1 MKKSLSIKLT
11 IIFSSIVF
19 ITCFVLLFTSSWI
32 FRNVESTIK
41 EIRYEDVLGG
51 YKTAVKSEVQ
61 SALAI
66 AEYYHNKEKNGD
78 LSEHEAKNEAKEA
91 LRSFRYGDDNSGYVW
106 IDDTDYT
113 LVMHPIL
120 SDQEGT
126 NRKSLEDKNG
136 VMIIQEIMK
145 VAKDGGYNEFWFTK
159 SDGKTVAPKVAY
171 SKEFEPWNW
180 VITTGVYSDDIKGDI
195 AKSNNNTRI
204 NKIFSG
210 ATIFMVCESAI
221 IVFLMIIVSM
231 LLIRRITKEINR
243 IKESLREVADGDLTA
258 ELKESS
264 RADELGQMRNY
275 TNQAIDEF
283 RVAIRD
289 GLHTSKDV
297 ESAGHEVKEIALSVT
312 EASGQIASAIEG
324 IAGDATN
331 QASAINT
338 VTSAVK
344 EMQENTDNIS
354 SSIQQIGRSSDSLLK
369 NSGEM
374 KKHISVMQCSSGDM
388 TDQINDI
395 AKKIAETSDTIEQMS
410 GIVNSIEN
418 IASQTNLLA
427 LNASIEAARAGEA
440 GKGFAVV
447 ADSIKGLSENTSSE
461 LASIKNII
469 KDLIEKFGVCTANIG
484 HVVDSNTSNME
495 DTKEVM
501 ASFEILDSGIEETS
515 KIVEQ
520 IKDIINKFVEQILS
534 ISSQIT
540 DIQRGAENSAA
551 ASEEVNA
558 SVEELTALM
567 HTLDENSEIMMK
579 KATGLVQELG
589 HFKLNE

>member
-1 MKKSLSIKLT
+1 M
-11 IIFSSIVF
+11 
-19 ITCFVLLFTSSWI
+19 FVLLFTSSWI

-66 AEYYHNKEKNGD
+66 VEYYHNKEKNGD

-91 LRSFRYGDDNSGYVW
+91 LRSFRYGDDNSGYIW

-243 IKESLREVADGDLTA
+243 IKESLQEVADGDLTA

-264 RADELGQMRNY
+264 R
-275 TNQAIDEF
+275 TDEF
-283 RVAIRD
+283 RGAIRD

-297 ESAGHEVKEIALSVT
+297 ESAGHEVKGIALSVT

-354 SSIQQIGRSSDSLLK
+354 SFIQQIGRSSDSLLK

-388 TDQINDI
+388 TEQINDI

-567 HTLDENSEIMMK
+567 HTLDENSEIMME

>member
-51 YKTAVKSEVQ
+51 YKTVVKSGVQ

-66 AEYYHNKEKNGD
+66 VEYYYNKEKNGD

-91 LRSFRYGDDNSGYVW
+91 LRSFRYGEDNNGYVW

-113 LVMHPIL
+113 FVMHPTL
-120 SDQEGT
+120 SD
-126 NRKSLEDKNG
+126 K
-136 VMIIQEIMK
+136 
-145 VAKDGGYNEFWFTK
+145 FF
-159 SDGKTVAPKVAY
+159 Y

-180 VITTGVYSDDIKGDI
+180 VITTGVYSDGIKGEI

-264 RADELGQMRNY
+264 RTDELGQMRNY
-275 TNQAIDEF
+275 TNHAIDEF

-344 EMQENTDNIS
+344 EMKENTDNIS

-484 HVVDSNTSNME
+484 HVVDSNTSNIE

-567 HTLDENSEIMMK
+567 HTLNENSEIMMK
-579 KATGLVQELG
+579 KATGLVQKLG